1 MMTDPSSF
9 LRGER
14 HRWLVSSAV
23 GATLLLAACGSSDSG
38 SSSGSSVDVQEEGSQ
53 EIGDVSPDRVLAG
66 IVREPS
72 PVVDET
78 PIPSLTNEGDDVVFR
93 AQSGGLQVV
102 YFGYT
107 NCPDVCPTTMFDHT
121 VSLRLLPDDMAEQVD
136 TVMVTVDPDRDLELL
151 TGYVQ
156 SFVPDGEAAGTADP
170 AVLEAAA
177 EPFGVGYDVVE
188 ASDGSIEVSHSGFL
202 YVVGDNGE
210 LLLAWPFGTSSEE
223 MAADMFQLLSSAAT
237 S

>member
-1 MMTDPSSF
+1 MTEPSA
-9 LRGER
+9 LMRVAR
-14 HRWLVSSAV
+14 HHGLVVAAGV
-23 GATLLLAACGSSDSG
+23 MVLLSACGSSDSG
-38 SSSGSSVDVQEEGSQ
+38 TSDSGTSGGAQQEGSQ
-53 EIGDVSPDRVLAG
+53 EIEEVSPDRVLAG
-66 IVREPS
+66 VVREPA

-78 PIPSLTNEGDDVVFR
+78 PIPSLTTEGDDVVFR
-93 AQSGGLQVV
+93 AQPDGLQVV

-121 VSLRLLPDDMAEQVD
+121 VSLRLLPDDMADQVD

-156 SFVPDGEAAGTADP
+156 SFVPDAEAAGTSDP
-170 AVLEAAA
+170 AVLAAAA
-177 EPFGVGYDVVE
+177 EPFGVSYDVVE

-223 MAADMFQLLSSAAT
+223 MAADMFQLLTAERT
-237 S
+237 

>member
-1 MMTDPSSF
+1 MTEPSA
-9 LRGER
+9 LRRVASHHG
-14 HRWLVSSAV
+14 LVVAA
-23 GATLLLAACGSSDSG
+23 GAMVLLSACGSSDSNT
-38 SSSGSSVDVQEEGSQ
+38 SDSGTSGGAQQEGSQ
-53 EIGDVSPDRVLAG
+53 EIEEVSPDRVLAG
-66 IVREPS
+66 VVREPA

-78 PIPSLTNEGDDVVFR
+78 PIPSLTIEGDDVVFR
-93 AQSGGLQVV
+93 AQPDGLQVV

-121 VSLRLLPDDMAEQVD
+121 VSLRLLPGDMADQVD

-156 SFVPDGEAAGTADP
+156 SFVPDAVAAGTSDP
-170 AVLEAAA
+170 AVLAAAA
-177 EPFGVGYDVVE
+177 EPFGVSYDVVE

-223 MAADMFQLLSSAAT
+223 MAADMFQLLTAET
-237 S
+237 T

>member
-1 MMTDPSSF
+1 MTEPSA
-9 LRGER
+9 LTRVARQHG
-14 HRWLVSSAV
+14 LVVVAAWAMV
-23 GATLLLAACGSSDSG
+23 LLAACGSSDSG
-38 SSSGSSVDVQEEGSQ
+38 SSDSGTSGGTQQERRQ
-53 EIGDVSPDRVLAG
+53 EVEEVSPDRELAG
-66 IVREPS
+66 VVREPA

-93 AQSGGLQVV
+93 AQPDGLQVV

-121 VSLRLLPDDMAEQVD
+121 VSLRLLPDDMADQVD
-136 TVMVTVDPDRDLELL
+136 TVMVTVDPDRDLDLL

-156 SFVPDGEAAGTADP
+156 SFVPDGEAAGTSDP
-170 AVLEAAA
+170 AVLAAAA
-177 EPFGVGYDVVE
+177 EPFGVSYDVVE

-223 MAADMFQLLSSAAT
+223 MAADMLQLLTAEGT
-237 S
+237 

>member
-1 MMTDPSSF
+1 MTEPSAL
-9 LRGER
+9 LRVAR
-14 HRWLVSSAV
+14 HHGLVVVAAWAMV
-23 GATLLLAACGSSDSG
+23 LLAACGSSDSG
-38 SSSGSSVDVQEEGSQ
+38 SSDSGTSGGTQQERPQ
-53 EIGDVSPDRVLAG
+53 EVEEVSPDRVLAG
-66 IVREPS
+66 VVREPA

-93 AQSGGLQVV
+93 AQPDGLQVV

-121 VSLRLLPDDMAEQVD
+121 VSLRLLPDDMADQVD
-136 TVMVTVDPDRDLELL
+136 TVMVTVDPDRDLDLL

-156 SFVPDGEAAGTADP
+156 SFVPDGEAAGTSDP
-170 AVLEAAA
+170 PVLAAAA
-177 EPFGVGYDVVE
+177 EPFGVSYDVVE

-202 YVVGDNGE
+202 YVVSDNGE

-223 MAADMFQLLSSAAT
+223 MATDMVQLLTAEGT
-237 S
+237 

>member
-1 MMTDPSSF
+1 MTEPSA
-9 LRGER
+9 LRRVASHHG
-14 HRWLVSSAV
+14 LVVAA
-23 GATLLLAACGSSDSG
+23 GAMVLLSACGSSDSG
-38 SSSGSSVDVQEEGSQ
+38 TSDSGTSGGAQQEGSQ
-53 EIGDVSPDRVLAG
+53 EIEEVSPDRVLAG
-66 IVREPS
+66 VVREPA

-78 PIPSLTNEGDDVVFR
+78 SIPSLTTEGDDVAFR
-93 AQSGGLQVV
+93 AQPDGLQVV

-121 VSLRLLPDDMAEQVD
+121 VSLRLLPDDMADQVD

-151 TGYVQ
+151 AGYVQ
-156 SFVPDGEAAGTADP
+156 SFVPDAEAAGTSDP
-170 AVLEAAA
+170 AVLAAAA
-177 EPFGVGYDVVE
+177 EPFGVSYDVVE

-223 MAADMFQLLSSAAT
+223 MAADMFQLLTAET
-237 S
+237 T

>member
-1 MMTDPSSF
+1 MTEPSAL
-9 LRGER
+9 LRVAR
-14 HRWLVSSAV
+14 HHGLVVVAAWAMV
-23 GATLLLAACGSSDSG
+23 LLAACGSSDSG
-38 SSSGSSVDVQEEGSQ
+38 SSDSGTSGGTQQERPQ
-53 EIGDVSPDRVLAG
+53 EVEEVSPDRVLAG
-66 IVREPS
+66 VVREPA

-93 AQSGGLQVV
+93 AQPDGLQVV

-121 VSLRLLPDDMAEQVD
+121 VSLRLLPDDMADQVD

-156 SFVPDGEAAGTADP
+156 SFVPDAVAAGTSDP
-170 AVLEAAA
+170 AVLAAAA
-177 EPFGVGYDVVE
+177 EPFGVSYDVVE

-223 MAADMFQLLSSAAT
+223 MAADMFQLLTAEAT
-237 S
+237 

>member
-1 MMTDPSSF
+1 MTEPSA
-9 LRGER
+9 LRRVASHHG
-14 HRWLVSSAV
+14 LVVAA
-23 GATLLLAACGSSDSG
+23 GAMVLLSACGSSDSNT
-38 SSSGSSVDVQEEGSQ
+38 SDSGTSGGAQQEGSQ
-53 EIGDVSPDRVLAG
+53 EIEEVSPDRVLAG
-66 IVREPS
+66 VVREPA

-78 PIPSLTNEGDDVVFR
+78 PIPSLTIEGDDVVFR
-93 AQSGGLQVV
+93 AQPDGLQVV

-121 VSLRLLPDDMAEQVD
+121 VSLRLLPDDMADQVD

-156 SFVPDGEAAGTADP
+156 SFVPDAVAAGTSDP
-170 AVLEAAA
+170 AVLAAAA
-177 EPFGVGYDVVE
+177 EPFGVSYDVVE

-223 MAADMFQLLSSAAT
+223 MAADMFQLLTSEAT
-237 S
+237 

>member
-1 MMTDPSSF
+1 MTEPSAL
-9 LRGER
+9 LRVAR
-14 HRWLVSSAV
+14 HHGLVVVAAWAMV
-23 GATLLLAACGSSDSG
+23 LLAACGSSDSG
-38 SSSGSSVDVQEEGSQ
+38 SSDSGTSGGTQQERPQ
-53 EIGDVSPDRVLAG
+53 EVEEVSPDRVLAG
-66 IVREPS
+66 VVREPA

-93 AQSGGLQVV
+93 AQPDGLQVV

-121 VSLRLLPDDMAEQVD
+121 VSLRLLPDDMADQVD
-136 TVMVTVDPDRDLELL
+136 TVMVTVDPDRDLDFL

-156 SFVPDGEAAGTADP
+156 SFVPDGEAAGTSDR
-170 AVLEAAA
+170 AVLAAAA

-188 ASDGSIEVSHSGFL
+188 APDGSIEVSHSGFL

-223 MAADMFQLLSSAAT
+223 MAADMVQLLTAEGT
-237 S
+237 